1 MTPPA
6 SLAAWL
12 AAFVMFTLG
21 LLWKNDF
28 QWWAPRLAKRILA
41 LAALVVPRSKR
52 SDMRREWL
60 AELEHEQHEGTSGR
74 EPTSGVVF
82 AAVDI
87 LPAGVML
94 RAKTFGRGL
103 RALGTAVGWQTSA
116 LGLVIVYGA
125 SEVLSYLSART
136 SYSEFV
142 GQCLS
147 LAVGAAAMLILM
159 HVDYHRFQRWA
170 PGLAVAAVVMLVLV
184 VVPHIGVERNGA
196 RQLFDL
202 GSLFVQPS
210 AIALVLAIVVLARW
224 LSKRAS
230 VVGTWQ
236 GIRDYSIVLAI
247 PLALILLEKDLF
259 STIVM
264 AGLGLVLLFLGGGRK
279 RHMISLIGICTVDAG
294 LTVLAEP
301 YRVGSLINDLRPFLL
316 GCQHLLGFGNDAI
329 REPLGLIGTL
339 SVLAAFAF
347 LAWRG
352 VRASRRAPDAFGFLL
367 AAGMTACICLQALVN
382 VTAITGALPAN
393 VAPQPFVTYGS
404 TSLIM
409 SLLSMGILCNVSAH
423 GRRKVRVACRYT

>member
-1 MTPPA
+1 
-6 SLAAWL
+6 
-12 AAFVMFTLG
+12 
-21 LLWKNDF
+21 
-28 QWWAPRLAKRILA
+28 
-41 LAALVVPRSKR
+41 
-52 SDMRREWL
+52 
-60 AELEHEQHEGTSGR
+60 
-74 EPTSGVVF
+74 
-82 AAVDI
+82 
-87 LPAGVML
+87 
-94 RAKTFGRGL
+94 
-103 RALGTAVGWQTSA
+103 
-116 LGLVIVYGA
+116 
-125 SEVLSYLSART
+125 
-136 SYSEFV
+136 
-142 GQCLS
+142 
-147 LAVGAAAMLILM
+147 
-159 HVDYHRFQRWA
+159 
-170 PGLAVAAVVMLVLV
+170 MLVLV